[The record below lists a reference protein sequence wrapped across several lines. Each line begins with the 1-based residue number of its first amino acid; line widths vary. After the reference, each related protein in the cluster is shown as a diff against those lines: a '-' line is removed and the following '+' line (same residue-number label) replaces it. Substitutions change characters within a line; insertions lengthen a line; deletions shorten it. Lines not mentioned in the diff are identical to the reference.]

1 MRSRWAQL
9 AALLVLAAATRE
21 ARAAEP
27 GPQGDPALPPPAAM
41 PGPAE
46 IAGRLPPGARPAG
59 GPADWAP
66 AAEPA
71 AGRGAQAPGPLVERL
86 ERATGADARER
97 IEVEYTID
105 GELEARIRELL
116 RRAQVGLGDVVLM
129 DPASGALLAYVAT
142 DPVAFPVTRIYPTAS
157 LAKVVT
163 AAAVLR
169 RKPEAAGRG
178 CRYLGSPYTFGPTEL
193 VAPRDGGSVDP

>member
-27 GPQGDPALPPPAAM
+27 GPQGDPAPPQGATPE
-41 PGPAE
+41 PAE
-46 IAGRLPPGARPAG
+46 IAGLLPPGARPAG

-71 AGRGAQAPGPLVERL
+71 AGRGAQTPGPLVELL

-105 GELEARIRELL
+105 PELEARIRELL
-116 RRAQVGLGDVVLM
+116 RRAKVELGDVVLM
-129 DPASGALLAYVAT
+129 DPGSGALLAYVAT